1 MRKGFTG
8 LLTLAAALIG
18 TAWSCTCAWC
28 SSAISLGIA
37 NYADPPTVATFNNV
51 IRRDLLAGR
60 MPQQA
65 APTER
70 ATRPRRDQR
79 PGLRAFTLPRNDF
92 AF

>member
-28 SSAISLGIA
+28 SSAISLGVA
-37 NYADPPTVATFNNV
+37 NYADPPTLATFNGL